1 MIIPDGTGNNQEKNY
16 HNIFLAAILLLILN
30 ILFLSQSE
38 NQIQQEIRLAVGQE
52 KNLRLFRNETGSL
65 PNPRT
70 GKWVDFG
77 LAKGSSDLIGFKTVE
92 VTPDMVGEKLA
103 VFISLEVKNKRG
115 KLSELQHN
123 WLQVVKRAGGITG
136 VARSIQDALN
146 ILKIN

>member
-1 MIIPDGTGNNQEKNY
+1 MIAIQNY
-16 HNIFLAAILLLILN
+16 HILLSSAILLLILN

-103 VFISLEVKNKRG
+103 VFTSIEVKNKRG
-115 KLSELQHN
+115 KVSELQHN
-123 WLQVVKRAGGITG
+123 WLQVVKKAGGITG